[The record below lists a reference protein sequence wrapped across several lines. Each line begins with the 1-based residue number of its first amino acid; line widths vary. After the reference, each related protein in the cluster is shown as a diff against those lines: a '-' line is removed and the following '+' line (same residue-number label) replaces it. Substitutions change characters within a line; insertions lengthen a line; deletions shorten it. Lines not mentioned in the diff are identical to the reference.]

1 MDLEEE
7 LELDEDE
14 DEIEDIGS
22 VLPAE
27 VTEDEAF
34 EAEEPLEVSDEDAEE

>member
-1 MDLEEE
+1 MELEEE
-7 LELDEDE
+7 LELDEED

-27 VTEDEAF
+27 VTVDEAF
-34 EAEEPLEVSDEDAEE
+34 EAEDDDELDDN